1 MLLTK
6 FGAENQNWLANN
18 RPPVFWIIYLFMG
31 IWQSV
36 GWGSIMYVASIATVS
51 GDLQEAA
58 AIDGATRLQRMFRI
72 TLPCIMPMIVMML
85 VLNIGLSFSMGFD
98 NILLLYMPSTYNVSD
113 TVYTYTYRMAF
124 GGGNTNYSLSAA
136 SGLFQ
141 SLVGTVL
148 LVGSNAISK
157 KLSDT
162 SLF

>member
-1 MLLTK
+1 M
-6 FGAENQNWLANN
+6 
-18 RPPVFWIIYLFMG
+18 IYLFMG

-58 AIDGATRLQRMFRI
+58 ALDGATRLQRMFKI
-72 TLPCIMPMIVMML
+72 TLPCIRPMIMMMM
-85 VLNIGLSFSMGFD
+85 VLNIGLSFSTGFD
-98 NILLLYMPSTYNVSD
+98 NILLLYMPSTYEVSD

-124 GGGNTNYSLSAA
+124 GGGSTNYALSAA

-141 SLVGTVL
+141 SVIGTIL
-148 LVGSNAISK
+148 LIGSNALSK
-157 KLSDT
+157 KFTDS